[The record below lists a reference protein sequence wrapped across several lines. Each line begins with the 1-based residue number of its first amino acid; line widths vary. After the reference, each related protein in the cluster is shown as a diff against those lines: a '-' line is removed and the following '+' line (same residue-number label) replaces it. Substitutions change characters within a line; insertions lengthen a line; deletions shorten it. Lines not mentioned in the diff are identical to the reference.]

1 MSQAFSSFMWA
12 LCQQGATF
20 LPWQLADIQEEGSR
34 VEASVSVQTASWGV
48 LNLQCTLCLQA
59 QRDTV

>member
-1 MSQAFSSFMWA
+1 MCLKPSPV
-12 LCQQGATF
+12 LCGRWGVNKGATF

-48 LNLQCTLCLQA
+48 LNL
-59 QRDTV
+59 